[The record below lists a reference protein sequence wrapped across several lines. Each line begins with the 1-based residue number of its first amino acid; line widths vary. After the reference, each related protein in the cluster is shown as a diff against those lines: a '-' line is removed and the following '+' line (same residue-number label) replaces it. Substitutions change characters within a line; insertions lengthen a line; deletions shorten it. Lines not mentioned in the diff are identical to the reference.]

1 MKHKSFTI
9 SLLLFTCVV
18 SCVKTETSQ
27 KRPFSEQSAIKIIT
41 KDINYIVIL
50 TNEKDEFYT
59 QDDCRC
65 EYGVMKLVE
74 VGKNKYLTFTN
85 CDTIYS
91 DGKYLLSST
100 VFINNVLRIQG
111 KCDTCSQTDTIDIT
125 LIQSD
130 PLQIKVHRSNT
141 DIGTSG
147 FFYVPQ
153 TDSVKYQ
160 HYNVNCDENQG

>member
-1 MKHKSFTI
+1 MRFVIYTF
-9 SLLLFTCVV
+9 SLLVFTMIV
-18 SCVKTETSQ
+18 SCGKNETSQ
-27 KRPFSEQSAIKIIT
+27 KEPPAEQSAIKIIA
-41 KDINYIVIL
+41 KDINYIVVL
-50 TNEKDEFYT
+50 TNDKGEFYT
-59 QDDCRC
+59 EDDCRC

-74 VGKNKYLTFTN
+74 VGKNKYLTFTY

-100 VFINNVLRIQG
+100 VLKNNVLRLLG
-111 KCDTCSQTDTIDIT
+111 KCDTCSQTDTINIT

-153 TDSVKYQ
+153 TDSVKYL